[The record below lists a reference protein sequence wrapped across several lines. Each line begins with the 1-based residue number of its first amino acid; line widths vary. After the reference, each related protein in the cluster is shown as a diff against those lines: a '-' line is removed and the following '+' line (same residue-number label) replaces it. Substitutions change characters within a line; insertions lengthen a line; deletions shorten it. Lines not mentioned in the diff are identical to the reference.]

1 MKNILIVSATAGEVA
16 PLAEWVNCQVSGVDV
31 LVTGVGMVATA
42 YALGRH
48 LADHTYDLLINAG
61 IAGSFDRQ
69 IPPGTV
75 LNIVSDTFSELGAED
90 GALFIPADQ
99 LGLGDC
105 TFSGFAPLAE
115 PFLPDLPRVRGVT
128 VNCVHGHEPTIRS
141 VLTRFGATTESM
153 EGAAVFFAARQAG
166 VPVIQIR
173 AVSNYVEKRNRDNWQ
188 IDTAVTNLNGWL
200 IRFLEKINGQGYAA
214 PPPVV

>member
-1 MKNILIVSATAGEVA
+1 MKNILIVSATAAEVA
-16 PLAEWVNCQVSGVDV
+16 PLAEWVNRQVPGVDV

-48 LADHTYDLLINAG
+48 LTDHTYDLIINVG

-69 IPPGTV
+69 ILPGTV

-105 TFSGFAPLAE
+105 TFSGFAPLVE
-115 PFLPDLPRVRGVT
+115 PFLPDLPRVRGIT

-141 VLTRFGATTESM
+141 VLTRFAATTESM

-166 VPVIQIR
+166 IPVIQVR

-188 IDTAVTNLNGWL
+188 IDTAVTNLNAWL
-200 IRFLEKINGQGYAA
+200 IRFLEKINGQEYR
-214 PPPVV
+214 